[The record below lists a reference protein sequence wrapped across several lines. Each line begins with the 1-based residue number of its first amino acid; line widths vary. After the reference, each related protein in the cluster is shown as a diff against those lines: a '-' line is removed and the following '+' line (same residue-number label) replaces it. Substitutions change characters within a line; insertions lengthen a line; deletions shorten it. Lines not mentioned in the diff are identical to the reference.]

1 MRTQF
6 IVIGIPDDPNYIS
19 KNKKIVDIIN
29 SNTYFS
35 GGKRHHEI
43 LMPFLPEGAVWIDI
57 KVPLDKVFDEYE
69 YHQKIVVFAS
79 GDPLFY
85 GFASTILKRMPDAE
99 ITLLPSFNSLQML
112 SHELKISYDD
122 MIMVS
127 LTGRPWHELDRA
139 LIENRAKIGILTD
152 HVHTPAAIAKRLLK
166 YGFTQYK
173 MYIGEHLGNPE
184 KQRIS
189 RSLILSEAEE
199 HPFDSPNC
207 VILQRMYNDITYRP
221 LGIPDKM
228 FELLDGRE
236 RMITKAPIR
245 ILDMSMLMLP
255 MCNHFWDIGFCTG
268 SVSIEAK
275 RQYPHLHIH
284 AFEIRKECWRLI
296 EENSSKLGAP
306 GIDVHI
312 CDFMEEDVS
321 DLPAPDAV
329 FIGGHGGKLKEIV
342 HKVARY
348 LAPDGLLVFN
358 SVSEDS
364 EKMFIEAVHEAGL
377 KLDDPLDIRV
387 SDYNPITIL
396 KAFKEAK

>member
-6 IVIGIPDDPNYIS
+6 TVIGIPDSINYILRS
-19 KNKKIVDIIN
+19 QDILDIIKE
-29 SNTYFS
+29 NTFFS
-35 GGKRHHEI
+35 GGKRHYE
-43 LMPFLPEGAVWIDI
+43 LLKPLLPEDAVWIEI
-57 KVPLDKVFDEYE
+57 TPPLDNVFQQYDYYE
-69 YHQKIVVFAS
+69 KIVVFAS

-85 GFASTILKRMPDAE
+85 GFGSTILKRRPDADVFM
-99 ITLLPSFNSLQML
+99 LPSFNSLQLL
-112 SHELKISYDD
+112 SHYLQLSYED
-122 MIMVS
+122 MIMIS

-139 LIENRAKIGILTD
+139 LIENRSKIGILTD
-152 HVHTPAAIAKRLLK
+152 HVHTPAAIAMRLLK
-166 YGFTQYK
+166 YNFTQYK

-184 KQRIS
+184 KQRVS
-189 RSLILSEAEE
+189 RSLALSEVEE
-199 HPFDSPNC
+199 HPIDSPNC
-207 VILQRMYNDITYRP
+207 VILERMYNDNIYRP

-245 ILDMSMLMLP
+245 ILDMSALMLP

-268 SVSIEAK
+268 SISIEAK

-284 AFEIRKECWRLI
+284 AFEIRKECWQLM
-296 EENSSKLGAP
+296 ENNSSRLGAP

-312 CDFMEEDVS
+312 GDFMEEEVS

-329 FIGGHGGKLKEIV
+329 FIGGHGGKLKEIIN
-342 HKVARY
+342 KVARY

-358 SVSEDS
+358 SVSEES
-364 EKMFIEAVHEAGL
+364 EKLFIDSVLEAGL
-377 KLDDPLDIRV
+377 KLDDPLHITV
-387 SDYNPITIL
+387 GDYNPIVIL

>member
-6 IVIGIPDDPNYIS
+6 TVIGIPDSINYILRS
-19 KNKKIVDIIN
+19 QDILDIIKE
-29 SNTYFS
+29 NTFFS
-35 GGKRHHEI
+35 GGKRHYE
-43 LMPFLPEGAVWIDI
+43 LLKPLLPEDAVWIEI
-57 KVPLDKVFDEYE
+57 TPPLDNVFQQYDYYE
-69 YHQKIVVFAS
+69 KIVVFAS

-85 GFASTILKRMPDAE
+85 GFGSTILKRRPDADVFM
-99 ITLLPSFNSLQML
+99 LPSFNSLQLL
-112 SHELKISYDD
+112 SHYLQLSYED
-122 MIMVS
+122 MIMIS

-139 LIENRAKIGILTD
+139 LIENRSKIGILTD
-152 HVHTPAAIAKRLLK
+152 HVHTPAAIAMRLLK
-166 YGFTQYK
+166 YNFTQYK

-184 KQRIS
+184 KQRVS
-189 RSLILSEAEE
+189 RSLALSEVEE
-199 HPFDSPNC
+199 HPIDSPNC
-207 VILQRMYNDITYRP
+207 VILERMYNDNIYRP

-245 ILDMSMLMLP
+245 ILDMSALMLP

-268 SVSIEAK
+268 SISIEAK

-284 AFEIRKECWRLI
+284 AFEIRKECWQLM
-296 EENSSKLGAP
+296 ENNSSRLGAP

-312 CDFMEEDVS
+312 GDFMEEEVS

-329 FIGGHGGKLKEIV
+329 FIGGHGGKLKEIIN
-342 HKVARY
+342 KVARY

-358 SVSEDS
+358 SVSEES
-364 EKMFIEAVHEAGL
+364 EKLFIDSVLEAGL
-377 KLDDPLDIRV
+377 RLDDPLHITV
-387 SDYNPITIL
+387 GDYNPIVIL

>member
-6 IVIGIPDDPNYIS
+6 IVIGIPDSLMYILAS
-19 KNKKIVDIIN
+19 QDILDIIKEN
-29 SNTYFS
+29 VYFS
-35 GGKRHHEI
+35 GGKRHYE
-43 LMPFLPEGAVWIDI
+43 LVKKFLPENAVWIDI
-57 KVPLDKVFDEYE
+57 KAPLDEVFHQYDYYE
-69 YHQKIVVFAS
+69 KIVVFAS
-79 GDPLFY
+79 GDPFFY
-85 GFASTILKRMPDAE
+85 GFASTILNRRPDADVF
-99 ITLLPSFNSLQML
+99 ILPCFNSLQML
-112 SHELKISYDD
+112 SHHLRISYED
-122 MIMVS
+122 MHMVS

-139 LIENRAKIGILTD
+139 VIENRAKIGILTD
-152 HVHTPAAIAKRLLK
+152 YVHTPAAIAMRLLK
-166 YGFTQYK
+166 YGFTHYK

-189 RSLILSEAEE
+189 RSLALSEVEE
-199 HPFDSPNC
+199 HPIDSPNC
-207 VILQRMYNDITYRP
+207 VILQRMYNEVTYRP

-228 FELLDGRE
+228 FEHLDGRE

-284 AFEIRKECWRLI
+284 AFEIRKECWRLM
-296 EENSSKLGAP
+296 EDNSSKLGAP
-306 GIDVHI
+306 GIEVHMGDFLERDV
-312 CDFMEEDVS
+312 D

-342 HKVARY
+342 KKVARY

-358 SVSEDS
+358 SVSEES
-364 EKMFIEAVHEAGL
+364 EKLFNESAIEAGL
-377 KLDDPLDIRV
+377 KLADPMDV
-387 SDYNPITIL
+387 SIDDYNPITIL

>member
-6 IVIGIPDDPNYIS
+6 IVIGIPDDPSYIS

-29 SNTYFS
+29 GNTYFS

-57 KVPLDKVFDEYE
+57 KVPLNKVFDEYE

-184 KQRIS
+184 KQRVS
-189 RSLILSEAEE
+189 RSLALSEVEE
-199 HPFDSPNC
+199 HSIESPNC
-207 VILQRMYNDITYRP
+207 VILQRMYNDTTYRP

-236 RMITKAPIR
+236 RMITKAPVR
-245 ILDMSMLMLP
+245 VLDMSALQPLLGYR
-255 MCNHFWDIGFCTG
+255 FLYRF
-268 SVSIEAK
+268 
-275 RQYPHLHIH
+275 HIH
-284 AFEIRKECWRLI
+284 RSQTAISAPAYPCLRDTQGMLETDGREQLPPG
-296 EENSSKLGAP
+296 SSR
-306 GIDVHI
+306 H
-312 CDFMEEDVS
+312 
-321 DLPAPDAV
+321 
-329 FIGGHGGKLKEIV
+329 
-342 HKVARY
+342 RRTY
-348 LAPDGLLVFN
+348 
-358 SVSEDS
+358 
-364 EKMFIEAVHEAGL
+364 
-377 KLDDPLDIRV
+377 R
-387 SDYNPITIL
+387 
-396 KAFKEAK
+396 